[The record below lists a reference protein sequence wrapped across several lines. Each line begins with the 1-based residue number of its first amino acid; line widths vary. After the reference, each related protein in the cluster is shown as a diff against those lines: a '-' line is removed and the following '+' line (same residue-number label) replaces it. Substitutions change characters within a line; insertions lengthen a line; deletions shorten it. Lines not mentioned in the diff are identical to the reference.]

1 MSKYL
6 LSALLVITFA
16 VGCGGIRE
24 TVVPVAGAGA
34 GDGAAEMGVGRVAI
48 FPFADYSQQQGA
60 LSADRWG
67 GNIKIVE
74 EVTDYFVKHGIPV
87 AVQEDVNTVL
97 KEHDIIRPLEDDQS
111 AGGSEVKARHKVR
124 FIGTPE
130 YDLVN
135 VEHSDDMR
143 DEIFNVIRRERAL
156 EQIEQTALPVPR
168 LQGVSTGLSKEMVK
182 QVGEELGADLIIRGR
197 IIEYG
202 FKQTDTYNPLD
213 RGFLPLLYE
222 PVKDV
227 FFGAPNPKSYESDLG
242 DMDISRLGEGLGFLL
257 GEKTE
262 DDVVG
267 AWDVLVDNSF
277 GTVANLY
284 PRKKRVASIV
294 QIRLYAQDAAT
305 GDVIWS
311 NRVET
316 EYHPASNLAFNNRHE
331 KTMLDKNV
339 KAGVKLLMDD
349 LFSCV
354 ALRAGK
360 GTGARAA
367 GAAGDDA
374 IVKALQDKIAALEG
388 AGISR
393 EDGKTCITLP
403 EVVLFASGSDALTA
417 QGKQALASISQ
428 VLEEYPNR
436 LINVEGHTDNVPIG
450 PRLINK
456 FASNWELSTARAIS
470 VMNYMTEH
478 YNLNR
483 SLMAVKGYGP
493 YKPVADNDSAAGR
506 AQNRRVVIAVG
517 NPTVASGK

>member
-1 MSKYL
+1 MAKNL
-6 LSALLVITFA
+6 LRMVLVISLVA
-16 VGCGGIRE
+16 GCGGIKK
-24 TVVPVAGAGA
+24 TVVPVT
-34 GDGAAEMGVGRVAI
+34 GAAAGGGVAEVGVNKVAI
-48 FPFADYSQQQGA
+48 FPFADYSLQQDA
-60 LSADRWG
+60 LCGDQWG

-74 EVTDYFVKHGIPV
+74 EITDHFVQHGIRV

-97 KEHDIIRPLEDDQS
+97 VDHEIITPLSSDHPAYGS
-111 AGGSEVKARHKVR
+111 GGGERYKSRL
-124 FIGTPE
+124 IGTPE

-143 DEIFNVIRRERAL
+143 DEIFNVIKRERAL
-156 EQIEQTALPVPR
+156 EQTEQVSPPTPAI
-168 LQGVSTGLSKEMVK
+168 QGASAGLSKDMVR
-182 QVGEELGADLIIRGR
+182 QLGEELGADLIIRGR

-202 FKQTDTYNPLD
+202 FKKTDTYNPLD
-213 RGFLPLLYE
+213 RGFLPVLYE
-222 PVKDV
+222 PIKDV
-227 FFGAPNPKSYESDLG
+227 LFGAPKDKNYESDL
-242 DMDISRLGEGLGFLL
+242 DDLDFSQLGEGLGFLF

-267 AWDVLVDNSF
+267 TWDVVMDNSF

-349 LFSCV
+349 LFSCIS
-354 ALRAGK
+354 LKAGK
-360 GTGARAA
+360 GEGTKVA
-367 GAAGDDA
+367 GAAGDDDM
-374 IVKALQDKIAALEG
+374 IKALQDKIDALEG
-388 AGISR
+388 AGISQ

-403 EVVLFASGSDALTA
+403 EVVLFASGSDALTE
-417 QGKQALASISQ
+417 QGKQALTSISK

-436 LINVEGHTDNVPIG
+436 SINVEGHTDNVPIG

-470 VMNYMTEH
+470 VMNYMTEQF
-478 YNLNR
+478 NLNR
-483 SLMAVKGYGP
+483 SIMAVKGYGP
-493 YKPVADNDSAAGR
+493 YKPVASNDTAAGR

-517 NPTVASGK
+517 QPAVASSK